1 MPRSKDS
8 LSFIVDES
16 IDHRIVQLL
25 READLEIHSVAEIS
39 PGTADQSVIELAV
52 EKRSIILTDDKD
64 FGEMV
69 FRQSQDCPGVI
80 LLRLAGLDFITRA
93 QLIIDVIKK
102 LGEDIKGKFVVLNP
116 ERVRIRSIR

>member
-8 LSFIVDES
+8 LSFIADEN
-16 IDHRIVQLL
+16 IDQRIVQLL
-25 READLEIHSVAEIS
+25 RDAELQIHSVAEIA
-39 PGTADQSVIELAV
+39 PGTSDESVIEFAV
-52 EKRSIILTDDKD
+52 DKRSIILTDDKD

-69 FRQSQDCPGVI
+69 FRQSQNCPGVI
-80 LLRLAGLDFITRA
+80 LLRLASLDFRTRA